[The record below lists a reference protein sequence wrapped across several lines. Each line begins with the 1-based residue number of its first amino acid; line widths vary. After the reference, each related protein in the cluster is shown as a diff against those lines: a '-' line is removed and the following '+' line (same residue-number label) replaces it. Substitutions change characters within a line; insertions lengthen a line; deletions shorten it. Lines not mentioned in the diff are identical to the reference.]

1 VRGKKK
7 NEVQLVF
14 EAHMDELR
22 LSWTADFVFHSERK
36 WRADWLLRRN
46 GYRREVLIECE
57 GEEGF
62 SEDMAKY
69 NKAALAGYYVL
80 RFTPDMIMN
89 GEAKMLIA
97 MFFGITPRFVITGKL
112 NGKEYVQESWASSG
126 KKALEMV
133 IVEEKAIREALGAGE
148 IIWEIEEDFS

>member
-36 WRADWLLRRN
+36 WQADWLLCRN
-46 GYRREVLIECE
+46 GYRREALIEC
-57 GEEGF
+57 GGGAGF
-62 SEDMAKY
+62 IEDMAKY
-69 NKAALAGYYVL
+69 NNAALAGYYVL
-80 RFTPDMIMN
+80 RFTPGMIMN
-89 GEAKMLIA
+89 GEAKTFIA

-112 NGKEYVQESWASSG
+112 NGKEYVQEAWASNG

-133 IVEEKAIREALGAGE
+133 IVKEKAIRKALGAGE
-148 IIWEIEEDFS
+148 IIWEIEEDFT